1 VDESIR
7 AVLSSEI
14 EQKLYYTNIVTK
26 ESSWKLP
33 VTKMQP
39 QERTA
44 VAGNNY
50 TETISE
56 PASLRKKP
64 GSAKPEK
71 KETVVYTVKCQLFLK
86 HKATNLSGLLF
97 IDCHIQHRSVTFAVD
112 EDSQSQSLLSPEQM
126 SYVDYFWGDKG
137 DETGMDVLVGHHIKG
152 KLAMKDIAHFIR
164 ERAALEEAHARNLSK
179 LANTTFSAADHC
191 EGTLK
196 DAWCCL
202 KKTLLEEAENRLAFA
217 EKLLHEVEQ
226 PILKFKD
233 GQKKE
238 RKLFVSLLGED
249 RKQLA
254 SKYSAVQKS
263 RASVA
268 VKHRDLS
275 TKSAVSK
282 DLEDE
287 KIQSEIRKAKRKSM
301 NAGTCMC
308 PCNIYR
314 FWLCIDSHFIIHDQL
329 VEVGQLQVKLLSCT
343 NFSWDMSLTFLISTK
358 PLDANVM
365 QIHYLV

>member
-1 VDESIR
+1 
-7 AVLSSEI
+7 
-14 EQKLYYTNIVTK
+14 
-26 ESSWKLP
+26 
-33 VTKMQP
+33 
-39 QERTA
+39 
-44 VAGNNY
+44 
-50 TETISE
+50 
-56 PASLRKKP
+56 
-64 GSAKPEK
+64 
-71 KETVVYTVKCQLFLK
+71 
-86 HKATNLSGLLF
+86 
-97 IDCHIQHRSVTFAVD
+97 
-112 EDSQSQSLLSPEQM
+112 M

-301 NAGTCMC
+301 NAEEDLKASIVNYNTMQDKWFDDMIEACKVFEKAE
-308 PCNIYR
+308 N
-314 FWLCIDSHFIIHDQL
+314 D
-329 VEVGQLQVKLLSCT
+329 KT
-343 NFSWDMSLTFLISTK
+343 NFLKMKMGNYEELLRTVNVSGIKACDKMSSTVHAIDPQKDQETFIRSSATGSKRPTDL
-358 PLDANVM
+358 
-365 QIHYLV
+365 QQ

>member
-71 KETVVYTVKCQLFLK
+71 KETVVYT
-86 HKATNLSGLLF
+86 
-97 IDCHIQHRSVTFAVD
+97 HRSVTFAVD